1 MKFAIFAF
9 ITAAATGGALAMPTS
24 GSWGPP
30 IGAQPEALL
39 TGAGLLVLASI
50 IRRGVAGKKSE
61 VAQK

>member
-1 MKFAIFAF
+1 MKLAIFAL
-9 ITAAATGGALAMPTS
+9 ITVAATSGALAMPTS

-50 IRRGVAGKKSE
+50 LRRGVAAKKSA